1 MNQFGE
7 VLMAIMEREG
17 IQSLPEFVAL
27 LNEERERYDPPPP
40 EVTSEYLATL
50 MTAAHEERP
59 WLSPEL
65 IVLMGGAL
73 SLSEEKLEK
82 DRRALARGW
91 YCDPSG
97 AFDSMDCMALVM
109 KDCAPRGPSAL
120 KIRADLAAKVPRIVN
135 PFDESGVLMETQD
148 SNGTRIQ
155 LTYEGVTYGEEFV
168 AFDEI
173 SGVTSIPQ
181 DRVGNSPF
189 DVTVLLKNGPPDL
202 VIRDLAE
209 HIAAPLRQ
217 KIGSILYERYT

>member
-27 LNEERERYDPPPP
+27 LNEERKRYDPPPP

-50 MTAAHEERP
+50 MTAAHEEKPR
-59 WLSPEL
+59 LSPEL

-73 SLSEEKLEK
+73 RLSEEKLAEDK
-82 DRRALARGW
+82 RALARGW
-91 YCDPSG
+91 YCDPGG
-97 AFDSMDCMALVM
+97 AFDSLDCMALEV

-120 KIRADLAAKVPRIVN
+120 KIRADLAAIVPGIVN
-135 PFDESGVLMETQD
+135 PFDERGVLKEAQD

-155 LTYEGVTYGEEFV
+155 LTDEGVTYGEEFV
-168 AFDEI
+168 AFDEMG
-173 SGVTSIPQ
+173 GVTSIPQ
-181 DRVGNSPF
+181 DRVGNSLF

-202 VIRDLAE
+202 VICGLPE

-217 KIGSILYERYT
+217 RIDSILSERYT

>member
-7 VLMAIMEREG
+7 VLIAIMEREG

-27 LNEERERYDPPPP
+27 LNEERKRYAPPPP

-73 SLSEEKLEK
+73 RLPEEKLAEDK
-82 DRRALARGW
+82 RALAHGW
-91 YCDPSG
+91 YCDPGG
-97 AFDSMDCMALVM
+97 AFDSLDCMALEV
-109 KDCAPRGPSAL
+109 KDCAPRGPSVS
-120 KIRADLAAKVPRIVN
+120 KIRADLAAIVPGIVS
-135 PFDESGVLMETQD
+135 PYDETGVLMEAQD
-148 SNGTRIQ
+148 ANGTRIQ
-155 LTYEGVTYGEEFV
+155 LTDEGVTYGEEFV
-168 AFDEI
+168 AFDEMG
-173 SGVTSIPQ
+173 GVTSIPQ

-189 DVTVLLKNGPPDL
+189 HVTVLLKNGPPDL
-202 VIRDLAE
+202 VIRDLPE

-217 KIGSILYERYT
+217 KIGSILHERYT